1 LSVRENSG
9 FVPVQDVG
17 NHRCEGLVEHLLLY
31 KKRVSL
37 FVTCMRTVT
46 TLANRQNR
54 EAGFGK
60 GPTLTSFCVENDVNT
75 LSNLNV
81 ERKVR
86 VPAPF
91 MIVTSFFSVDAVT
104 TGRVLP
110 FCSLSLMGR
119 SRTTTCIWPSM
130 LAKSSVSLLLA
141 FWILLF
147 GTVASRHVSVL
158 VTVTRAS

>member
-1 LSVRENSG
+1 
-9 FVPVQDVG
+9 
-17 NHRCEGLVEHLLLY
+17 
-31 KKRVSL
+31 
-37 FVTCMRTVT
+37 MR
-46 TLANRQNR
+46 
-54 EAGFGK
+54 GFGRTPFVVQEK
-60 GPTLTSFCVENDVNT
+60 GQSFRDVYEYSNYSGQSAKQGGGIWERPNQHLPLFAWKT
-75 LSNLNV
+75 NLNV

-91 MIVTSFFSVDAVT
+91 MTVTSFFSVDAVT